1 MEGGP
6 KYQALPE
13 HRPEHPG
20 VAGNPQR
27 PPPQNVLFRTWLQGT
42 CSLDAATGLVQ
53 AGYPGPPGRLPWTP
67 RPVTLDPQAGYP
79 GPQAGYP
86 EAGYPGAPGWLPW
99 SPRPVTLRLVT
110 LEP

>member
-53 AGYPGPPGRLPWTP
+53 AGYPGAPKL
-67 RPVTLDPQAGYP
+67 VTLDPQAGYP
-79 GPQAGYP
+79 GP
-86 EAGYPGAPGWLPW
+86 PGWLPW
-99 SPRPVTLRLVT
+99 SPKPVTLEPPSWLPWSPGRLPWTPRLVT

>member
-67 RPVTLDPQAGYP
+67 
-79 GPQAGYP
+79 
-86 EAGYPGAPGWLPW
+86 GWLPW
-99 SPRPVTLRLVT
+99 TPGPVTLRLVT

>member
-6 KYQALPE
+6 KDQALPE

-53 AGYPGPPGRLPWTP
+53 AGYPGPPSWLPWTP
-67 RPVTLDPQAGYP
+67 K
-79 GPQAGYP
+79 
-86 EAGYPGAPGWLPW
+86 
-99 SPRPVTLRLVT
+99 LVT
-110 LEP
+110 LEPQASYPGPPGRLP